1 MSRSCFFRKMN
12 TNRAQKLAEIQT
24 IHQRACEQTLNF
36 KKAVEGP
43 NDGGSG
49 RQQPS
54 LGGPN
59 AKPVEG
65 RAPIF
70 DCLHAKRIRLQVYM
84 HAYMA
89 MRYSHAHIHAC
100 AHKHTYMLSGNPPRW
115 YPPPPPARLLR
126 AVPHNRNEP
135 TQTGNRGRE
144 ASQYFFTGAENRIRA
159 GTGAPFGR
167 RKEQHHIL
175 YGNEHVTMTLL
186 LTSGSNHTIPL

>member
-115 YPPPPPARLLR
+115 YPPPP
-126 AVPHNRNEP
+126 
-135 TQTGNRGRE
+135 
-144 ASQYFFTGAENRIRA
+144 
-159 GTGAPFGR
+159 GAPTPSGPAQPER
-167 RKEQHHIL
+167 TDANRKPREGGQP
-175 YGNEHVTMTLL
+175 VLL
-186 LTSGSNHTIPL
+186 HRSGEPHQSRDRGTVWKEKRATSYFVW

>member
-115 YPPPPPARLLR
+115 YPPPPRR
-126 AVPHNRNEP
+126 AYSERSR
-135 TQTGNRGRE
+135 TTGTN
-144 ASQYFFTGAENRIRA
+144 
-159 GTGAPFGR
+159 R
-167 RKEQHHIL
+167 RKPETEGGRPASTSSQERRTASEQGQGHRLEGEKSNIIFCM
-175 YGNEHVTMTLL
+175 VTST
-186 LTSGSNHTIPL
+186 